1 MRLRLTGNQA
11 ECARLVFLL
20 RFGPPDL
27 DVVEVSPPYPNRGDS
42 AQVRVYLEIRFPEG
56 LAPAEVTF
64 YSLTHPDGSGLL
76 VDAGGRE
83 VDA

>member
-1 MRLRLTGNQA
+1 MNLRVIGTEA

-27 DVVEVSPPYPNRGDS
+27 EVVEVSPPYPNRGDS
-42 AQVRVYLEIRFPEG
+42 ARVRVYLEVRFPEG

-64 YSLTHPDGSGLL
+64 YSLMLPDGGGLL
-76 VDAGGRE
+76 VDAWGKA